1 MPDIKSRIPKPLMAA
16 NTLRVLISLILV
28 SFTADAFGQTPY
40 GGAARPLPGRIE
52 AEHYDEGGEMDAYH
66 DTTAGNEGG
75 ELRTDDVDIQAND
88 GGYNVGWTT
97 DGEWLEFT
105 VDVTA
110 GTCDLQARVA
120 AISTGKQ
127 VVVKLDGV
135 TLGTISVP
143 NTGSWSTFQT
153 VTVPNVSITGGS
165 GKILRIEFVGGS
177 TNLDWVDLVSIAT
190 DTDPPTPN
198 PATFAV
204 APAAVNSTAISM
216 TATIGSDASGPV
228 EYLFTET
235 SGNPG
240 GTSSSWQTNPSYIDG
255 GLTALTQY
263 TYTVTLRDSLGNTGA
278 VSDPASATTLTQGV
292 FPSVTKIGD
301 TIVDS
306 QAMTLDNDRYGA
318 AINGVSF
325 QQDMLVTYGD
335 WQYTAYYN
343 DPSHVC
349 VARRLLPSGPWAVVE
364 LTDYTISTTTDAHN
378 TISMGICPNDE
389 TIHLSFDHHGDELNY
404 RVSQVGAAA
413 CSPYQWNASAFG
425 SVRNYLISGQTISSV
440 TYPRFWQTPSGDLH
454 FSHRNGNSAN
464 GRIYLADYSGAT
476 GQWSNHRQVTSST
489 GSYTD
494 QYGTTTARNAYMNS
508 LGYGPDGKLHASWT
522 WRSSQSIEGV
532 SQSLNYNIMYAYSND
547 GGTTWYNGNLP
558 ATDRIFT
565 GTSVLQNLF
574 STQWVNEGLQLIGDT
589 SAGLLMGVNSPGVTA
604 ADLDRT
610 WGIMNQQTQAVD
622 DQGRVHVV
630 MYHCTPE
637 SYAGYDLY
645 LKFGPVG
652 ARRYNHYWQKAQ
664 GVWTR
669 NELHFDSNNPDSY
682 VGQRPKFYIRS
693 NGDAYVIYQSWP
705 STSLTNTEIY
715 IPEGNLVIQAA
726 TEASQWTD
734 WQIIHVEPG
743 PFLGESLG
751 DPYRFRDGV
760 LSVAIQDSTTYLG
773 ESTPLRVL
781 DFQLN

>member
-1 MPDIKSRIPKPLMAA
+1 MTA
-16 NTLRVLISLILV
+16 NALWALVSLILI

-40 GGAARPLPGRIE
+40 GGAAQPLPGRIE
-52 AEHYDEGGEMDAYH
+52 AEYYDEGGEMDAYH
-66 DTTAGNEGG
+66 DTTTGNSGG
-75 ELRTDDVDIQAND
+75 EVRTDNVDIQAND
-88 GGYNVGWTT
+88 GGYNVGWTI

-105 VDVTA
+105 VNVTA
-110 GTCDLQARVA
+110 GICDLQARVA
-120 AISTGKQ
+120 AITSGKQ

-135 TLGTISVP
+135 TLGTINVP
-143 NTGSWSTFQT
+143 NTASWSTFQT
-153 VTVPNVSITGGS
+153 VTVPNVSIAGGS
-165 GKILRIEFVGGS
+165 GKILRVEFVGGS
-177 TNLDWVDLVSIAT
+177 ANLNWVDLVSTAP

-198 PATFAV
+198 PATFSV
-204 APAAVNSTAISM
+204 APAAIGSTAISM

-240 GTSSSWQTNPSYIDG
+240 GTTGSWQTNPFYIDS
-255 GLTALTQY
+255 GLTAATQY
-263 TYTVTLRDSLGNTGA
+263 TYTVTLRDNAGNTGT
-278 VSDPASATTLTQGV
+278 VSNPASATTQAQGA

-301 TIVDS
+301 TLVDS
-306 QAMTLDNDRYGA
+306 QAMTLNGGPYGY
-318 AINGVSF
+318 AINSISF
-325 QQDMLVTYGD
+325 QQDMLVTYGG
-335 WQYTAYYN
+335 WQYAAYYN
-343 DPSHVC
+343 GAGHVC
-349 VARRLLPSGPWAVVE
+349 VARRLLPSGPWLVAE

-378 TISMGICPNDE
+378 TISMGICPKDE
-389 TIHLSFDHHGDELNY
+389 TIHLSFDHHGNEFNY
-404 RVSQVGAAA
+404 RVSQAGT
-413 CSPYQWNASAFG
+413 ASSVPSTWTAEVFDP
-425 SVRNYLISGQTISSV
+425 VRNYLIPGQPISSV
-440 TYPRFWQTPSGDLH
+440 TYPRFWQTPDGNLQMSYRDGSSSSGRLK
-454 FSHRNGNSAN
+454 
-464 GRIYLADYSGAT
+464 IADYTGASGT
-476 GQWSNHRQVTSST
+476 ELQGQWSNIRQVTSSD

-522 WRSSQSIEGV
+522 WRSSQSIAGETL
-532 SQSLNYNIMYAYSND
+532 SLNYNIMYAYSND
-547 GGTTWYNGNLP
+547 GGFTWYNGNPP
-558 ATDRIFT
+558 ATDHIFT
-565 GTSVLQNLF
+565 GNSVLQNLF
-574 STQWVNEGLQLIGDT
+574 STHWVNEGLQLIGDT
-589 SAGLLMGVNSPGVTA
+589 SAGLLIGVNSLGVTA
-604 ADLDRT
+604 ANLDRT

-637 SYAGYDLY
+637 SYVGYDLY

-652 ARRYNHYWQKAQ
+652 ARRYNHYWQNAQ

-669 NELHFDSNNPDSY
+669 NELQFDPNNPDSY

-705 STSLTNTEIY
+705 SSSLTSTDIY
-715 IPEGNLVIQAA
+715 IPDGNLVIQAA

-734 WQIIHVEPG
+734 WQIVHVEPG

-760 LSVAIQDSTTYLG
+760 LSVAIQDSTTFLG